1 MGFLSEFTKL
11 AFGNLKD
18 RRNGFEGGPEI
29 RNGVVIEPPEPPE
42 SSKLESGRKEES
54 TRERPSAMSAR
65 HGTSGNATDQ
75 ASQEESGKRKGSED
89 SESPLEEG
97 FLNWLLAGGR
107 AERTIREY
115 GYEIRWWRAR
125 AKRRS
130 KDIMELSAPEI
141 EASLR
146 RVKTHS
152 YLRKVAALKTWSRWK
167 LREGDGRL
175 FMELEKVQKP
185 RVRKR
190 LPKDLGPES
199 FRKLRD
205 QAKKMAGEGRRE
217 GIWIG
222 LMLLGGLRIS
232 EIATCRPYQ
241 DGVKV
246 IGKGSR
252 ERYVPIPVWL
262 LEAMRRMNKKGRG
275 GWGVSRQKI
284 GSVLSRTQGIRN
296 PHRLRHTY
304 ASELIR
310 RGYRIEQ
317 VQKLLGHED
326 IKTTTV
332 YARVEVPPDVC
343 DRLGM

>member
-1 MGFLSEFTKL
+1 
-11 AFGNLKD
+11 
-18 RRNGFEGGPEI
+18 
-29 RNGVVIEPPEPPE
+29 
-42 SSKLESGRKEES
+42 
-54 TRERPSAMSAR
+54 
-65 HGTSGNATDQ
+65 
-75 ASQEESGKRKGSED
+75 
-89 SESPLEEG
+89 
-97 FLNWLLAGGR
+97 
-107 AERTIREY
+107 
-115 GYEIRWWRAR
+115 
-125 AKRRS
+125 
-130 KDIMELSAPEI
+130 
-141 EASLR
+141 
-146 RVKTHS
+146 
-152 YLRKVAALKTWSRWK
+152 
-167 LREGDGRL
+167 
-175 FMELEKVQKP
+175 
-185 RVRKR
+185 
-190 LPKDLGPES
+190 
-199 FRKLRD
+199 
-205 QAKKMAGEGRRE
+205 
-217 GIWIG
+217 
-222 LMLLGGLRIS
+222 MLLGGLRIS